1 MATDDDRQAVETTEF
16 QKKLD
21 VMVATAVNAK
31 KYDAACARV
40 HAATTLLEEEKCV
53 ATILVEEARAAAA
66 QIKPPSPTSPP
77 APSVALLRRTMT
89 TRSSSSLTSTSRPPT
104 CRTFVLSSQLRW
116 TSPPRTTPDGA
127 TTS

>member
-31 KYDAACARV
+31 KYDAARTRV
-40 HAATTLLEEEKCV
+40 LAATTLLEEEKCA

-66 QIKPPSPTSPP
+66 QIKPPSLTSPP
-77 APSVALLRRTMT
+77 GPVGRVAPSDDDYEIVVIANIH
-89 TRSSSSLTSTSRPPT
+89 
-104 CRTFVLSSQLRW
+104 V
-116 TSPPRTTPDGA
+116 
-127 TTS
+127 